1 MEYIKYPKGN
11 ERVREA
17 ALALLDWIGMCGQ
30 LNEDEIELR
39 DICLKFI
46 RKGEDNVSELS
57 RKNEQ
62 YFESKGRAS

>member
-1 MEYIKYPKGN
+1 MEYIKYSKGT

-39 DICLKFI
+39 NSCLKFI
-46 RKGEDNVSELS
+46 RKGEDNETDVYGRRSS
-57 RKNEQ
+57 
-62 YFESKGRAS
+62 ESKVMGNR